1 MGLIKEG
8 KLVNDPFKNVSDCET
23 VPAKGPVIVSI
34 DQWMVR
40 RDDLLKRSD
49 LIGIWLKSDEHPE
62 TIAGD
67 LAHLSLVALEFPSFR
82 DGRAYSYARLLRD
95 KYVFSG
101 EIRAVGDVLL
111 DQLHFMVRSGFDAF
125 EVKSE
130 NPLDAYNIA
139 AADYSVWYQ
148 QTGDGRL
155 SAAELRDKGIR
166 R

>member
-8 KLVNDPFKNVSDCET
+8 KLVNDPFKNVSACDT

-34 DQWMVR
+34 DQWIVR
-40 RDDLLKRSD
+40 RDDLLKRSG

-62 TIAGD
+62 AIAGD
-67 LAHLSLVALEFPSFR
+67 LVHLSLIALEFPSFR

-95 KYVFSG
+95 KYDFSG

-125 EVKSE
+125 EVESE
-130 NPLDAYNIA
+130 DSLGAYNIA
-139 AADYSVWYQ
+139 ATDYSVWYQ

-155 SAAELRDKGIR
+155 SAAELRDKGVR